1 MQNASNTWKYSHSKP
16 KEINVTKLVNNDE
29 ILTLDNETCL
39 MNLCQKTR
47 FGLDQSKDRW
57 LCFEKNHEHYLQ
69 YKGNSAKVHEKN
81 DPFFHQSLSIK
92 LT

>member
-1 MQNASNTWKYSHSKP
+1 MSDEPLSKNP
-16 KEINVTKLVNNDE
+16 IWSRSVEGQMIVF
-29 ILTLDNETCL
+29 
-39 MNLCQKTR
+39 R
-47 FGLDQSKDRW
+47 
-57 LCFEKNHEHYLQ
+57 KNHEHYLQ